1 MRKESRWML
10 GMAAALLVPVY
21 ALPLWSIRI
30 VAPQY
35 REGLGMFIG
44 LRDIWGHTEHDI
56 QNINILNHYIG
67 MKPIDPAVVGVL
79 TIMPWVVG
87 FLMIAALVVAL
98 IGKRWLVGAW
108 LGAFAVLGTAG
119 LVEFHAWN
127 HDYGH
132 NLDPMAPIKIPGM
145 SYQPPVFGTRQL
157 LNMSTSSYPSWGTLF
172 VALAFLCGALALVN
186 EIRGGAVR
194 RSVAAAGAKLG
205 SGLRTAA
212 GVAAVAAVALL
223 TACGGAEPRDLQAAH
238 IAEFAPNSPDCSY
251 CEGTIVESRFGARL
265 IMLDGTVHHFL
276 GIECMAGF
284 LLEGRVAPDSV
295 KTMQVVDFNHGERLL
310 EAADAYFIRMDFER
324 SPGGLDLV
332 AVETEKV
339 AGTLHYFLGGER
351 MQWAEVLEYV
361 RASWNL

>member
-10 GMAAALLVPVY
+10 VMAAALLVPVY

-44 LRDIWGHTEHDI
+44 LRDIWGHAEHDI

-67 MKPIDPAVVGVL
+67 MKPIDPAVVDIL

-98 IGKRWLVGAW
+98 IGKQWLVGAW
-108 LGAFAVLGTAG
+108 LGAFTVLGTAG
-119 LVEFHAWN
+119 LLEFHSWN
-127 HDYGH
+127 YDYGH

-145 SYQPPVFGTRQL
+145 TYQPPVFGTKQL

-172 VALAFLCGALALVN
+172 VALAFLCGVLALVN
-186 EIRGGAVR
+186 ELRGGAVR
-194 RSVAAAGAKLG
+194 RSVAAAGARLG
-205 SGLRTAA
+205 TGLRTAA
-212 GVAAVAAVALL
+212 GAAMVAAVALL
-223 TACGGAEPRDLQAAH
+223 TACGGAEPRELQAA
-238 IAEFAPNSPDCSY
+238 AVTEFAPTTSECAY
-251 CEGTIVESRFGARL
+251 CEGTIAESRFGAQL
-265 IMLDGTVHHFL
+265 TLEDGTVHHFL
-276 GIECMAGF
+276 GIECMVGF

-295 KTMQVVDFNHGERLL
+295 RAMQVVDFNHGERLL
-310 EAADAYFIRMDFER
+310 DASDAHFIRMAFER

-332 AVETEKV
+332 AVGTEKV

-351 MQWAEVLEYV
+351 MTWDEVLEYV